1 MAPIVKEVTTQAEF
15 SAAIDCF
22 WDSNYDPYTSF
33 MNILFPISVA
43 TEEGYAKAVAESKVR
58 LWSYHE
64 QDPTSHWIYVTD
76 DEDTKEVVYSGA
88 HWNFHETSSPYKDSA
103 PELVALWYPEGVGR
117 DFASRVLNQIYR
129 FRGEQLDYMF
139 TYTNQRNKG
148 YGSMLMQWGMERAER
163 MGVEVVVES
172 SEMGYSLYKKFGLRS
187 IEKIAVDMRVEN
199 PTNTWR
205 RLESDFGPVL
215 IWWMWKPRD
224 GIYVAGKTELPWVAK
239 RPA

>member
-15 SAAIDCF
+15 SAVV
-22 WDSNYDPYTSF
+22 DS
-33 MNILFPISVA
+33 
-43 TEEGYAKAVAESKVR
+43 VAESKVR

-76 DEDTKEVVYSGA
+76 DEDTKGVVYSGA
-88 HWNFHETSSPYKDSA
+88 HWNFHETSSPYKDGA
-103 PELVALWYPEGVGR
+103 PGERLWR
-117 DFASRVLNQIYR
+117 SHC
-129 FRGEQLDYMF
+129 QLDDMF

-163 MGVEVVVES
+163 MGVEVVVEF

-187 IEKIAVDMRVEN
+187 IEKIAVDMRVEI
-199 PTNTWR
+199 PTNTWG